1 MISFNHFAKSAS
13 GLALALSLTSDSARA
28 VPVNQY
34 SGLANLSSLL
44 QDALDFEG
52 TMMPYDDYEEEAFDP
67 EGHHY
72 LKSVHKHKY
81 DDGIDIDLMTNEDVD
96 PVGLI

>member
-1 MISFNHFAKSAS
+1 
-13 GLALALSLTSDSARA
+13 
-28 VPVNQY
+28 
-34 SGLANLSSLL
+34 
-44 QDALDFEG
+44 
-52 TMMPYDDYEEEAFDP
+52 MPWDDYEEEAFDP